1 MHLTMYAHIQDSM
14 SYVRA
19 TNCTIY
25 FLSEQEVGK
34 EQQED
39 SKGIYSQD
47 SFIYTAWVFI
57 NTINEIAIKERCHN
71 DDKIFCWLEE
81 ENIIY

>member
-1 MHLTMYAHIQDSM
+1 MRLTMYAHIQDSM

-47 SFIYTAWVFI
+47 SFICTSWFFI
-57 NTINEIAIKERCHN
+57 KIIKETVTKKYCTVI
-71 DDKIFCWLEE
+71 DDKIFCQLEGE
-81 ENIIY
+81 YH